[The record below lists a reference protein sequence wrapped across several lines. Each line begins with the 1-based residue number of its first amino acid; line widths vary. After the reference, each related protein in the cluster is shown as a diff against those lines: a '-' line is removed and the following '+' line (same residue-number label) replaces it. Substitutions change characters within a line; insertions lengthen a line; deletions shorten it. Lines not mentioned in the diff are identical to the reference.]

1 MSTSNQKVIPVSDV
15 PLSQIETGTF
25 GGDFDRLET
34 EDDVNIRDDAPNIF
48 ELGKANWR
56 RDIAKF
62 REILTYDYAKSFM
75 RWFLESASCE
85 ITITV
90 TLLCVVRFHH

>member
-34 EDDVNIRDDAPNIF
+34 EEDNGYRDDEPNIF
-48 ELGKANWR
+48 ELGKGSWQ
-56 RDIAKF
+56 RDFERF
-62 REILTYDYAKSFM
+62 RETLTYDYAKSYM

-90 TLLCVVRFHH
+90 VD